1 MKDLLNNLVAYLKY
15 LRYSCGLAVSVHF
28 SRESLHSLPREA
40 MAAILRYNSHDN
52 PYCIAVKREHHG
64 ECMFHQARLIREGE
78 KRRVI
83 RVCHAGVREIIY
95 PIQPEGRVI
104 GFATVSGYREE
115 PPPKTCE
122 GAQLSLW
129 REALCGDEPPLP
141 LCDTLL
147 PPLCMMMERL
157 FHLYAEKGKDE
168 YNMILQ
174 YLNEYHGEITL
185 EDVCRHFHRS
195 PSYIS
200 HFFKKQSGKSIR
212 AYCNERKL
220 EDACHLLRST
230 GLSVTQIAYDVGFCD
245 ASYFIGLFR
254 KKFGVS
260 PLQYRKQTENT
271 TS

>member
-1 MKDLLNNLVAYLKY
+1 MEKLLTHILAYLEY
-15 LRYSCGLAVSVHF
+15 LRGECGLLVSVHF
-28 SRESLHSLPREA
+28 NTEILHSLPRGVMEG
-40 MAAILRYNSHDN
+40 ILQYNSHDN
-52 PYCIAVKREHHG
+52 PYCIAVKREHQT
-64 ECMFHQARLIREGE
+64 ECRRHQARLIRDSGE
-78 KRRVI
+78 DRFL
-83 RVCHAGVREIIY
+83 RVCHAGVREVIY
-95 PIQPEGRVI
+95 PIRPEGKVI

-115 PPPKTCE
+115 QIPSH
-122 GAQLSLW
+122 LSAPFATLW
-129 REALCGDEPPLP
+129 REALCGEEPPLA
-141 LCDTLL
+141 LCDAVI
-147 PPLCMMMERL
+147 PPLCLMLERL
-157 FHLYAEKGKDE
+157 FHLYGEKGKDE

-220 EDACHLLRST
+220 EDACRLLKDT

-254 KKFGVS
+254 RKYGVS
-260 PLQYRKQTENT
+260 PLQYRKQN
-271 TS
+271 